1 VGSTLNGCTFL
12 AMGAL
17 FLIHQ
22 SYRDVFLS
30 TRKRESIDGIKTQKN
45 LDHHHHHHHHHQ
57 DLDSTKAHLSF

>member
-1 VGSTLNGCTFL
+1 
-12 AMGAL
+12 MGAL

-45 LDHHHHHHHHHQ
+45 LDDDDDDDDHPQ
-57 DLDSTKAHLSF
+57 YLDSTKAHLSF

>member
-1 VGSTLNGCTFL
+1 
-12 AMGAL
+12 MGAL

-45 LDHHHHHHHHHQ
+45 LDDDDDDHHHQ